1 MRSQLGAH
9 LFELLALAGLEDLN
23 NPAQSRGPEIVELIL
38 EALVVV
44 AVILKHYG
52 DLVGLFR
59 GEIQL
64 GLKVLK
70 DSFPACFPG
79 RRGGGNTVE
88 PVMQSIFHA
97 QHSDSGAGQKH
108 QKQRGC
114 DPGVSDGGTIAHDR

>member
-59 GEIQL
+59 GYRLVALFFRPSSAMIL
-64 GLKVLK
+64 SKALATR
-70 DSFPACFPG
+70 SFL
-79 RRGGGNTVE
+79 
-88 PVMQSIFHA
+88 S
-97 QHSDSGAGQKH
+97 
-108 QKQRGC
+108 
-114 DPGVSDGGTIAHDR
+114 